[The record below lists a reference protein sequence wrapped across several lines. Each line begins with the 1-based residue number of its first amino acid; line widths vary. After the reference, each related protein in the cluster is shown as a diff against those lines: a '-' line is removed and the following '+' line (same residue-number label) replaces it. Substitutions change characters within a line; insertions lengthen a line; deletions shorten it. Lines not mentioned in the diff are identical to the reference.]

1 MTKEEALQRYAA
13 LEAQISLLKL
23 EQIKLKSVIMGEK
36 YYSGKKIIEKE
47 NNETEY
53 NYNSH
58 LNQNKPIK
66 SDVAIS
72 ANQVKILEYAKKNKL
87 FTTRDI
93 VKLLEVLDG
102 SAYNAIYGLIRRKKL
117 EKALDTRPIQFR
129 LVE

>member
-36 YYSGKKIIEKE
+36 YYSGGKIIEKE
-47 NNETEY
+47 NNETKHSY
-53 NYNSH
+53 NPR

-66 SDVAIS
+66 NYAIGAS
-72 ANQVKILEYAKKNKL
+72 QVKILEYAKMNKL
-87 FTTRDI
+87 FTARDI
-93 VKLLEVLDG
+93 VKLLEVVDG
-102 SAYNAIYGLIRRKKL
+102 TAYNAIYGLIRRKKL